1 LVYLSICDLVTAT
14 GNIFGRF
21 LPPNVSTLCT
31 IQSSFTT
38 FSSMSSFMWTIS
50 IAVYLYLT
58 IKVKDIKTPQKT
70 FWIFTIFHAVCWG
83 VPLLSISW
91 ALMNN
96 ALGYDDSLKGNV
108 GWCWIAASKSIR
120 WPKIPESQIFWEFVS
135 GKGLEILSYFLA
147 LFLYIASK
155 RELSTANERF
165 SHLTLNVQFR
175 EAMAEADR
183 KLILVPAIFILVRIW
198 GTVRIILIDTV
209 GQSIFQ
215 QFWLAVM
222 QGIGDSAQGWAN
234 CILFCF
240 FTKKIR
246 ELMLLKW
253 CCCCYR
259 SSEYAQL
266 VSPTG
271 GGISADEQ

>member
-38 FSSMSSFMWTIS
+38 FSSMASFMWTIS

-58 IKVKDIKTPQKT
+58 IKLKEIKTPQKT
-70 FWIFTIFHAVCWG
+70 FWIFTLFHAICWG

-91 ALMNN
+91 ALLNN

-108 GWCWIAASKSIR
+108 GWCWIAASNSIK
-120 WPKIPESQIFWEFVS
+120 WPKMEANGSQIFWEFVS
-135 GKGLEILSYFLA
+135 GKGLELLAYILA
-147 LFLYIASK
+147 PILYIASK

-175 EAMAEADR
+175 EAIAEADR

-198 GTVRIILIDTV
+198 GTVRILLLNTVV
-209 GQSIFQ
+209 GQTIQQ

-222 QGIGDSAQGWAN
+222 QGVGDSAQGWAN

-240 FTKKIR
+240 FTRKF
-246 ELMLLKW
+246 
-253 CCCCYR
+253 
-259 SSEYAQL
+259 
-266 VSPTG
+266 VN
-271 GGISADEQ
+271 